1 MPFSSHFVKSYDSK
15 EISRCMAKTKCFP
28 ELVNTS
34 VVVLKLVS
42 SLCMYSSYTIE
53 LNVSIAECSPFLD
66 SGYFV

>member
-1 MPFSSHFVKSYDSK
+1 
-15 EISRCMAKTKCFP
+15 MAKTKCFP